1 MNYYDHELNG
11 VWLVLFSAVCGG
23 WRPWIYV
30 LSIYN
35 ILYLPLH
42 ILHICSSA
50 QSAAGGRALHTPGQL
65 NARKSSLKQEQKLS
79 VYQIPIASYLRSRSS
94 VITTIFE

>member
-1 MNYYDHELNG
+1 M
-11 VWLVLFSAVCGG
+11 VIFSVVCGG
-23 WRPWIYV
+23 YATV

-35 ILYLPLH
+35 MLYLPFH
-42 ILHICSSA
+42 ILHICSAA
-50 QSAAGGRALHTPGQL
+50 QSAAGGRALHIPGQL

-79 VYQIPIASYLRSRSS
+79 VYQIPIASYRRSRSS

>member
-1 MNYYDHELNG
+1 MNCYDHELKWSM
-11 VWLVLFSAVCGG
+11 VIFSVVFGG
-23 WRPWIYV
+23 HAAV

-35 ILYLPLH
+35 ILYLPFH

-79 VYQIPIASYLRSRSS
+79 VYQIPIASYRRSRSS